1 MSGEYKD
8 LLNRIQA
15 KYKRL
20 SKGQKRIAEYILDNY
35 DKVAF
40 MTASNLGKT
49 VGVSESTVVRF
60 ANALGYVGYPKL
72 QKALQESIKTKLT
85 TVQRLELS
93 KDLEAGANVYRKL
106 MNADVDSIRKA
117 VEDLDPAMLNE
128 IANAITSAKRVF
140 VLGLRSSSVLAN
152 YLSFYLSFMMD
163 NVQVVPTGAHDVFDK
178 MVDISRGDV
187 LIAITFPRYSNATMQ
202 VVRYAER
209 EGATVIGVTDSVLSP
224 IAELAAYSLYAKF
237 EMTTFIDSLVA
248 PMSVL
253 NSLILAVSIEKRS
266 ALEEKF
272 NKLESIW
279 GEFNTYSEK

>member
-237 EMTTFIDSLVA
+237 EMTSFIDSLVA

>member
-40 MTASNLGKT
+40 MTASNLGKI

-60 ANALGYVGYPKL
+60 ANALGYEGYPKL

-93 KDLEAGANVYRKL
+93 KDLDSGTNIYRRL
-106 MNADVDSIRKA
+106 MNADIDSIRKA
-117 VEDLDPAMLNE
+117 IEELDTDLITQIAEE
-128 IANAITSAKRVF
+128 INSAKRVF

-178 MVDISRGDV
+178 IVDASEGDI
-187 LIAITFPRYSNATMQ
+187 LIAISFPRYSNTTME
-202 VVRYAER
+202 VCKYAKR
-209 EGATVIGVTDSVLSP
+209 EGATVVALTDTVLSP
-224 IAELAAYSLYAKF
+224 LSDVAEHSLYAKF
-237 EMTTFIDSLVA
+237 DITTFIDSLVA

-253 NSLILAVSIEKRS
+253 NALILAVSVERRGF
-266 ALEEKF
+266 LEEKF
-272 NKLESIW
+272 NKLEGIW
-279 GEFNTYSEK
+279 DEFNTYSEK